1 MKDFMISV
9 SDVVLHV
16 TKPHVLRAE
25 HKHSD
30 ADFEFTKEFIANQ
43 IQKAQNSDE
52 ILAYAYDMVKNE
64 QRRASN
70 FNRNFHIDR
79 SEKLIGKMKEFLMQ
93 NLRFDTIITRKS
105 LREAF
110 CNETKYE
117 VYANEDY
124 KELMYFIGYDRDD
137 IKAVTVIDEALRD
150 LEKEGKIKKVK
161 FIDHFNSGNRIKTGY
176 MLTKDEF

>member
-1 MKDFMISV
+1 MKDFMINV

-16 TKPHVLRAE
+16 ARPHVLRE
-25 HKHSD
+25 KDKRS
-30 ADFEFTKEFIANQ
+30 EKEFDFVKEAIANR

-52 ILAYAYDMVKNE
+52 ILAYAYDMIKNE
-64 QRRASN
+64 QRRVSN
-70 FNRNFHIDR
+70 FDRNFHIDR
-79 SEKLIGKMKEFLMQ
+79 SEKLIGRMKEFLMQ

-110 CNETKYE
+110 CVEYE
-117 VYANEDY
+117 HEICENDDY
-124 KELMYFIGYDRDD
+124 KEVMYFIGYYSGD
-137 IKAVTVIDEALRD
+137 IKATTVIDVALAD